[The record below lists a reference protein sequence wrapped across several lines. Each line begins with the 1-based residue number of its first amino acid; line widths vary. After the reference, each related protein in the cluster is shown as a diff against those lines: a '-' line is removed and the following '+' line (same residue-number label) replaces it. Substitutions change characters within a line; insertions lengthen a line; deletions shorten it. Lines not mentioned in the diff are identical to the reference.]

1 MVDPLSGSVADNIAR
16 AHLGAAYLAAH
27 TRLSAGR
34 MRKFNF
40 CCVTHYI
47 GGKSRTVNT
56 SIRVCSAVFVAVSY
70 ELERICN
77 NFGTEIILNFDSCL
91 KFCLCLVG
99 FCLSRFLLIGVC
111 LISICFFFIC
121 RLFRTLCFFC
131 RCLLVLFQQV
141 SVFIEVDDSYDHLVL
156 FYSCRCLVREG
167 NDRKGCR

>member
-131 RCLLVLFQQV
+131 RCLLVLFLQV
-141 SVFIEVDDSYDHLVL
+141 SVFIEVDDRYYFFIFIHCSLL
-156 FYSCRCLVREG
+156 IREG
-167 NDRKGCR
+167 NDRKRCG